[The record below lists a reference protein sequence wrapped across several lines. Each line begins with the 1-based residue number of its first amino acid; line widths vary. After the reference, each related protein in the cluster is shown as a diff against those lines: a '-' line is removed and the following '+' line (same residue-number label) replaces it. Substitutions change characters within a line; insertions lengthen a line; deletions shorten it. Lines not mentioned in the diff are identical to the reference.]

1 MVILRLTSEPHL
13 PTGADHRQSDAP
25 RHPDQTPPNTG
36 RVTKS
41 RLIVDIIDVV
51 IIAAAVAPGLDQT
64 KLEWSSGVT
73 NS

>member
-25 RHPDQTPPNTG
+25 GNPDQTPPNTG